1 MKNAYTILA
10 LFLTLL
16 PVSFEVIAQQQD
28 APVFRSN
35 VEVVNILC
43 TVRRK
48 DEYLTGLTREDFE
61 VYEDDVEQEI
71 TYFALESGADA
82 QPLNIVLLVDT
93 SGSVKDKLFFEQQ
106 AAAIFLEETLR
117 KDKDL
122 AAVVQFD
129 SEINLVQDFT
139 YDIRLLE
146 NSIED
151 IRAGG
156 ATKLYDAIY
165 VSVNELLKHEVGR
178 KVLVVLSDGDD
189 TQSIVEDDEAIKEAQ
204 DNDVVI
210 FGIGVQGGRSRANFG
225 KLREFSRETGG
236 LFFNSK
242 ARLENLREA
251 FSKINRAIKNQYAIA
266 YIPKNQERD
275 GSFREIKVNVKR
287 RGVDVSHRRGYY
299 APEM

>member
-1 MKNAYTILA
+1 MKAMLYIPLIMIILMPA
-10 LFLTLL
+10 GIELNG
-16 PVSFEVIAQQQD
+16 QQD
-28 APVFRSN
+28 KPPVFRTN

-48 DEYLTGLTREDFE
+48 NDYITDLTKEDFT
-61 VYEDDVEQEI
+61 VSEDGIPQEI
-71 TYFALESGADA
+71 TYFSLETDENA

-129 SEINLVQDFT
+129 SEINLAQDFT
-139 YDIRLLE
+139 YDIDLLE
-146 NSIED
+146 NSIES

-156 ATKLYDAIY
+156 ATKLYDAIF
-165 VSVNELLKHEVGR
+165 VSVDELLKHEVGR
-178 KVLVVLSDGDD
+178 RVLVILSDGDD
-189 TQSIVEDDEAIKEAQ
+189 TQSIVTDDEAIKVSQ
-204 DNDVVI
+204 DNDVMI

-225 KLREFSRETGG
+225 KLKQFSRETGG

-251 FSKINRAIKNQYAIA
+251 FSKINQAIKNQYAIG
-266 YIPKNQERD
+266 YISTNQERD
-275 GSFREIKVNVKR
+275 GSFREIKIEVNKR
-287 RGVDVSHRRGYY
+287 GMEVAHRKGYY
-299 APEM
+299 APEL